1 MVVAVILAAVG
12 VPIDVIAADYAL
24 SAERFAEQAI
34 DEHFDGWRAGPVA
47 VDSPPEYMMTVLDD
61 LEERHGG
68 ATGLLAR
75 QSIREVDLQELHE
88 LLTEQVG

>member
-1 MVVAVILAAVG
+1 MARGSGRGGFAA
-12 VPIDVIAADYAL
+12 
-24 SAERFAEQAI
+24 
-34 DEHFDGWRAGPVA
+34 
-47 VDSPPEYMMTVLDD
+47 EYMMTVLDD

-75 QSIREVDLQELHE
+75 QGIREVDLQELHE

>member
-47 VDSPPEYMMTVLDD
+47 VDSPPST
-61 LEERHGG
+61 
-68 ATGLLAR
+68 
-75 QSIREVDLQELHE
+75 
-88 LLTEQVG
+88 